1 MSENKQQNDEQND
14 EQDDVSLYEK
24 IVSQTEELMESGRKT
39 LDEALKRAGDEL
51 SSAGDFTREQSEKI
65 LKYIKRDIQHVVEA
79 TSKSTTNVK
88 EAVNPQRLSVGAQSI
103 FARILSETADTLK
116 DWAQKSEQN
125 LEFKTGE
132 ITSPGSLT
140 CKKCNESIQ
149 MKKTGRI
156 PPCPKCHHTL
166 YRKSY

>member
-1 MSENKQQNDEQND
+1 MTDNNQKNNDQD
-14 EQDDVSLYEK
+14 EVSLYEK
-24 IVSQTEELMESGRKT
+24 IVSQTEELVGSGRKT

-51 SSAGDFTREQSEKI
+51 SSAGKFTREQSEKI
-65 LKYIKRDIQHVVEA
+65 STFVRRDIQHVVDSA
-79 TSKSTTNVK
+79 NKSKTNVK
-88 EAVNPQRLSVGAQSI
+88 EAVDPKRIGVGAKSI
-103 FARILSETADTLK
+103 FSRILSNTAETLS
-116 DWAQKSEQN
+116 DWAKKSEDN

-140 CKKCNESIQ
+140 CKGCGEVIH
-149 MKKTGRI
+149 MKKTARI

>member
-1 MSENKQQNDEQND
+1 MTDNNQKNS
-14 EQDDVSLYEK
+14 EQDDVSLYEE
-24 IVSQTEELMESGRKT
+24 IVSQTEELVTSGRKT

-65 LKYIKRDIQHVVEA
+65 SSFIKRDIQHVVDA

-88 EAVNPQRLSVGAQSI
+88 KAVNPQRLSVGAQSI
-103 FARILSETADTLK
+103 FSRILSGTAETLS

-140 CKKCNESIQ
+140 CKECGEVIH

-156 PPCPKCHHTL
+156 PPCPKCHHTM

>member
-1 MSENKQQNDEQND
+1 MTGNNQQNSDQDE
-14 EQDDVSLYEK
+14 VSLYEK
-24 IVSQTEELMESGRKT
+24 IVAQTEEILGSGRKT

-51 SSAGDFTREQSEKI
+51 SSAGNFTREQSEKI
-65 LKYIKRDIQHVVEA
+65 SAFIKRDIQHVA
-79 TSKSTTNVK
+79 DAASKSKENVK
-88 EAVNPQRLSVGAQSI
+88 EAVNPKRLSVAAQSI
-103 FARILSETADTLK
+103 FSRILSNTAGALN
-116 DWAQKSEQN
+116 DWAKKSEQN

-140 CKKCNESIQ
+140 CKNCGETIQ

>member
-1 MSENKQQNDEQND
+1 MTDNNQKNS

-24 IVSQTEELMESGRKT
+24 IVSQTEELMASGRKN
-39 LDEALKRAGDEL
+39 LDEALKRAGEEL

-65 LKYIKRDIQHVVEA
+65 SAFIKRDIQHVVDA
-79 TSKSTTNVK
+79 TSKSTSNVK
-88 EAVNPQRLSVGAQSI
+88 EAVNPQRLGVGAQSI
-103 FARILSETADTLK
+103 FARILSGTAETLS

-140 CKKCNESIQ
+140 CKKCGEVIQ

-156 PPCPKCHHTL
+156 PPCPKCHHTF

>member
-1 MSENKQQNDEQND
+1 MADNNKQNND
-14 EQDDVSLYEK
+14 QDDVSLYEK
-24 IVSQTEELMESGRKT
+24 IISQTEELMTSGRKN

-51 SSAGDFTREQSEKI
+51 SSAGNFTREQSEKI
-65 LKYIKRDIQHVVEA
+65 SAFIKRDIQHVVD
-79 TSKSTTNVK
+79 STNKGKTNVK
-88 EAVNPQRLSVGAQSI
+88 EAVNPQRLSVGAKSI
-103 FARILSETADTLK
+103 FSRILSGTAETLN
-116 DWAQKSEQN
+116 DWAKKSEQN

-140 CKKCNESIQ
+140 CKSCGETIQ

>member
-1 MSENKQQNDEQND
+1 MTDNNQKNS
-14 EQDDVSLYEK
+14 EQDDVGLYEK
-24 IVSQTEELMESGRKT
+24 IVSQTEELMTSGRKT

-51 SSAGDFTREQSEKI
+51 SSAGNFTREQSEKI
-65 LKYIKRDIQHVVEA
+65 STFIKRDIQHVIDT

-88 EAVNPQRLSVGAQSI
+88 KAVNPQRLSVGAQSI
-103 FARILSETADTLK
+103 FAKILSGTAETLSE
-116 DWAQKSEQN
+116 WAQKSEQN

-140 CKKCNESIQ
+140 CKECGEVIY

-156 PPCPKCHHTL
+156 PPCPKCHHTR